1 MKKVVVFIVLMMM
14 LGCISMVAQRP
25 AGDTILIGS
34 NSEYLYDSAH
44 TYGACLHTLT
54 YNTSDPNY
62 HFQIILDDIWA
73 HYYSS
78 IFHFFWNTLGYT
90 TINSATI
97 LDYLH
102 EYPNLSNLNTGRH
115 ITGWQFATPDEDI
128 VVKGLAVCP
137 TIINTEQLL
146 ECATDYRWRGYGID
160 TAARYVIDTTLAG
173 RETEYVQLYTIE
185 GGQPQFQAEGGW
197 RIEHPHRHMLFPRGH
212 ECSHH
217 AALPP
222 SNDTMVLPLYEA
234 MFDTSI
240 LIEADKVQ
248 YCMLAFTH
256 NNNNAVW
263 SLTANDTVFP
273 SPNICWEHY
282 PIAYSYSVN
291 SVNPPMYSYDYWV
304 KYDTLPWHNIPG
316 RLSRRIFVP
325 NIFPILDTLFGT
337 PCAAVT
343 GLQTVEVDSL
353 WATLMWSADAR
364 HQEWEVKYRP
374 MDDSLAGD
382 SVVTVNVP
390 TVTLTGLTP
399 GTVYSVRVRGL
410 CDACIEN
417 YSPWS
422 DTLQFVTTFTPPDT
436 TPDTLPWI
444 HPHTLGIGNL
454 DIYTRIM
461 PNPAHDVVNVLSSYQ
476 LKSVAVYDLTGRQLL
491 MEPADGMTATVNV
504 AALPRGTYILA
515 IHTLQGIATK
525 RLVVE

>member
-1 MKKVVVFIVLMMM
+1 M
-14 LGCISMVAQRP
+14 LGSISVVAQRP
-25 AGDTILIGS
+25 VGDTILMGS
-34 NSEYLYDSAH
+34 NSEYLYDSVH
-44 TYGACLHTLT
+44 LNGAYLPTLQ
-54 YNTSDPNY
+54 YNTSNPNFP
-62 HFQIILDDIWA
+62 FQIILDNIWMS
-73 HYYSS
+73 YYSS
-78 IFHFFWNTLGYT
+78 IFHYYWNMLD
-90 TINSATI
+90 SATVLNFI
-97 LDYLH
+97 H
-102 EYPNLSNLNTGRH
+102 EYPNLSNYNTGRH
-115 ITGWQFATPDEDI
+115 ITGWQFATPDDDI
-128 VVKGLAVCP
+128 VIKGLAVCP

-146 ECATDYRWRGYGID
+146 ECATDYRWRGQGID
-160 TAARYVIDTTLAG
+160 TAARYVIDTTLVG

-197 RIEHPHRHMLFPRGH
+197 RIEYPHRYMLFPRSY
-212 ECSHH
+212 ECSHLT
-217 AALPP
+217 ALAP
-222 SNDTMVLPLYEA
+222 SNDTIVVPIYET

-240 LIEADKVQ
+240 LIEPDKVQ

-304 KYDTLPWHNIPG
+304 KYDTFPWYNIPG
-316 RLSRRIFVP
+316 RLSRQIFVP

-364 HQEWEVKYRP
+364 HQEWEVAYRP
-374 MDDSLAGD
+374 VDDSLASD
-382 SVVTVNVP
+382 SMVTVNVP

-399 GTVYSVRVRGL
+399 GTTYSVKVRGL
-410 CDACIEN
+410 CDACIDN
-417 YSPWS
+417 YSPWCE
-422 DTLQFVTTFTPPDT
+422 TLQFVTLYTPPDT
-436 TPDTLPWI
+436 TPDTLPYI
-444 HPHTLGIGNL
+444 RPHTLGIGNL
-454 DIYTRIM
+454 DRYTRIM

-491 MEPADGMTATVNV
+491 ILPVDGMTATVDV
-504 AALPRGTYILA
+504 STLPRGTYILA
-515 IHTLQGIATK
+515 IRTLQGVASKKLKI
-525 RLVVE
+525 EN